1 MRGLLAAVA
10 VVLVEFAVFA
20 MLPTGPV
27 PAGVLALLAAAV
39 VVALWQRYR
48 RAEREQEAAV
58 NQERLRL
65 ARDMHDR
72 IGRRLGLA
80 AVQAAALEV
89 RETDPERRAEARR
102 VGDSLRGA
110 VEDLHGLVAVLR
122 GAEEAADA
130 EYADFD
136 HAAAASLAAR
146 FIEAG
151 ARVELR
157 QRGEPG
163 PFTAAGSRAAYAVL
177 EEGLANAAKHAP
189 GTLAV
194 ATVAWEE
201 DALLVT
207 VENPLPGAASAP
219 ASDIA
224 SGSGSYVAAGA
235 GSGADAAAGVSG
247 SVDGAAVGA
256 VPVADPPLPPLAGGH
271 GLTGLRERVD
281 AAGGLLDHRAEDG
294 RFRLSAMLPRVR
306 EPKVA
311 RRVKAAAFATLVL
324 LLVLVPLTSVAG
336 VQG

>member
-20 MLPTGPV
+20 MMPTGPV

-58 NQERLRL
+58 NRERLRL

-122 GAEEAADA
+122 GGEEAAEVDFDSA
-130 EYADFD
+130 PFD
-136 HAAAASLAAR
+136 HAAAVSLAAR

-151 ARVELR
+151 AQVELR

-189 GTLAV
+189 DTLAV
-194 ATVAWEE
+194 ATVTWEE

-207 VENPLPGAASAP
+207 VENPLPDTASETF
-219 ASDIA
+219 
-224 SGSGSYVAAGA
+224 
-235 GSGADAAAGVSG
+235 
-247 SVDGAAVGA
+247 
-256 VPVADPPLPPLAGGH
+256 AGGH

-281 AAGGLLDHRAEDG
+281 AAGGLLDHRAEEG

-336 VQG
+336 VQ

>member
-20 MLPTGPV
+20 MMPTGPV

-58 NQERLRL
+58 NRERLRL

-122 GAEEAADA
+122 GGEDAAEV
-130 EYADFD
+130 DFD

-151 ARVELR
+151 AQVELR
-157 QRGEPG
+157 QRG
-163 PFTAAGSRAAYAVL
+163 
-177 EEGLANAAKHAP
+177 
-189 GTLAV
+189 
-194 ATVAWEE
+194 
-201 DALLVT
+201 
-207 VENPLPGAASAP
+207 
-219 ASDIA
+219 
-224 SGSGSYVAAGA
+224 
-235 GSGADAAAGVSG
+235 
-247 SVDGAAVGA
+247 
-256 VPVADPPLPPLAGGH
+256 
-271 GLTGLRERVD
+271 
-281 AAGGLLDHRAEDG
+281 
-294 RFRLSAMLPRVR
+294 
-306 EPKVA
+306 
-311 RRVKAAAFATLVL
+311 
-324 LLVLVPLTSVAG
+324 
-336 VQG
+336 

>member
-20 MLPTGPV
+20 MMPTGPV

-58 NQERLRL
+58 NRERLRL

-122 GAEEAADA
+122 GGEEAA
-130 EYADFD
+130 EVDFD
-136 HAAAASLAAR
+136 HTAAASLAAR

-151 ARVELR
+151 AQVELR

-194 ATVAWEE
+194 ATVTWEE

-207 VENPLPGAASAP
+207 VENPLPDTAAETF
-219 ASDIA
+219 
-224 SGSGSYVAAGA
+224 
-235 GSGADAAAGVSG
+235 
-247 SVDGAAVGA
+247 
-256 VPVADPPLPPLAGGH
+256 AGGH

-281 AAGGLLDHRAEDG
+281 AAGGLLDHRAEEG

-336 VQG
+336 VQ

>member
-1 MRGLLAAVA
+1 MPGAYPGRMRGLLAAVA

-20 MLPTGPV
+20 MIPTGPV

-58 NQERLRL
+58 NEERLRL

-122 GAEEAADA
+122 GADEAADVDFNA
-130 EYADFD
+130 AFD

-151 ARVELR
+151 ARVEFR

-189 GTLAV
+189 GTLVV
-194 ATVAWEE
+194 ATVAWED

-207 VENPLPGAASAP
+207 VENPLPGVPRLPLPTRPLAPISLPPPARNSPPAP
-219 ASDIA
+219 ALTPLPVSSA
-224 SGSGSYVAAGA
+224 RPTPRPSVPSPPRPSPPRTRRSRRSRAGMGSRACANAWTPPGACSTTGPRTA
-235 GSGADAAAGVSG
+235 GSA
-247 SVDGAAVGA
+247 
-256 VPVADPPLPPLAGGH
+256 
-271 GLTGLRERVD
+271 
-281 AAGGLLDHRAEDG
+281 
-294 RFRLSAMLPRVR
+294 
-306 EPKVA
+306 
-311 RRVKAAAFATLVL
+311 
-324 LLVLVPLTSVAG
+324 
-336 VQG
+336 